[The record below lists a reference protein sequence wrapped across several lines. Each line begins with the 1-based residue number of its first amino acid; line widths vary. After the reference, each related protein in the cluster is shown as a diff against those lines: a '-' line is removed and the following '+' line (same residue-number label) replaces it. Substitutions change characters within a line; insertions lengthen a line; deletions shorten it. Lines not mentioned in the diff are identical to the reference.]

1 MTKKWIFF
9 RRSGKNIKKHN
20 GFFVW
25 EPVYFLE
32 FLQGYRYNI
41 NSVLFFSQKRHTPSL
56 KFKERKEC
64 KQMAKKELSRRE
76 FLKGTAAAGLGL
88 AATQLF
94 GVSAFA
100 DSEFTFKPGTYQAT
114 AYGNLSYVTVECT
127 FSETALEKVEI
138 LSQDE
143 TPILFS
149 QVQDKLIPAIIEN
162 QAGGL
167 DGITGASNSSRA
179 VKEAIADCVAQAGGD
194 REAWL
199 AKTITAEA
207 GADETYDVDV
217 CVVGCGGSGFMASIT
232 AGKLG
237 AKVLT
242 IEKASSV
249 AGVNGIKVSGPF
261 AVRTSVL
268 EAKEGGTTLE
278 VEDVFQHVMNYTH
291 WTPNPALMH
300 RCLDESKNAVEN
312 LVGIGYAM
320 KEVNFR
326 FETPFINEKGGFHL
340 ITNGLD
346 ERVELWN
353 KALED
358 AGVEVLFNTTATG
371 LLMDGD
377 KAVGV
382 TARKADGTSVTVNAK
397 AVIIAS
403 GGYLGNRDLQEKFL
417 KTRKLNAAAGGNSL
431 CTGDGIMMA
440 NDAGAVLCKTFGY
453 CPCEYGG
460 TNAKASRPAKQDK
473 YDQNYA
479 FKFGLYGNLLVD
491 AEGKR
496 FINEGLLCDY
506 PMSYGSEQI
515 ILNAPWYGIV
525 DQAYVDAMSTIG
537 LYEYTI
543 AKGAEPVEGKWF
555 IGNYF
560 KGRILDKLPEDIEEG
575 IREGWL
581 AKADTLEE
589 LAEKFG
595 LTNLPETVAKYNEY
609 CDKGVDEEFGTNP
622 WYLSKIEKGPFYA
635 VQCEPS
641 AWSTF
646 GGIRTDD
653 KLRALKADNT
663 PMQGLYV
670 VGTDNGSLY
679 YSPYY
684 DVPGFCYGLCVDSGY
699 IAATEAVGYIAE

>member
-1 MTKKWIFF
+1 M
-9 RRSGKNIKKHN
+9 SKNI
-20 GFFVW
+20 
-25 EPVYFLE
+25 
-32 FLQGYRYNI
+32 
-41 NSVLFFSQKRHTPSL
+41 T
-56 KFKERKEC
+56 
-64 KQMAKKELSRRE
+64 RRD
-76 FLKGTAAAGLGL
+76 FLKGTAAGALGL
-88 AATQLF
+88 AAM
-94 GVSAFA
+94 GIAGAPAASAA
-100 DSEFTFKPGTYQAT
+100 GTYKAGTYEAT
-114 AYGNLSYVTVECT
+114 AYGNLSYVTVKCT
-127 FSETALEKVEI
+127 FSEDALTDVEI
-138 LSQDE
+138 VSQNE
-143 TPILFS
+143 TPVLFS
-149 QVQDKLIPAIIEN
+149 QVQEKLIPAIIEN

-167 DGITGASNSSRA
+167 DAIAGASNSSRA

-194 REAWL
+194 KEAWL
-199 AKTITAEA
+199 AKTVAAEA
-207 GADETYDVDV
+207 GADETYDVDI
-217 CVVGCGGSGFMASIT
+217 CVIGCGGSGFMASIT

-242 IEKASSV
+242 VEKASSV

-261 AVRTSVL
+261 AVDTSVL
-268 EAKEGGTTLE
+268 HAKEGGTTLT
-278 VEDVFQHVMNYTH
+278 VDDVFQHVMNYTH
-291 WTPNPALMH
+291 WTPNPALIH
-300 RCLDESKNAVEN
+300 RCLEESKNAVEN
-312 LVGIGYAM
+312 LVDIGYEM

-326 FETPFINEKGGFHL
+326 FETPFIGEKGGFHL
-340 ITNGLD
+340 VTNALED
-346 ERVELWN
+346 RVELWN

-358 AGVEVLFNTTATG
+358 AGVEVLFNTAATG
-371 LLMDGD
+371 LIMDGD

-382 TARKADGTSVTVNAK
+382 TAKKDDGTNVTINCK

-417 KTRKLNAAAGGNSL
+417 KTRNLNAAAGGNSL

-440 NDAGAVLCKTFGY
+440 EDVGATLCKTFGF

-460 TNAKASRPAKQDK
+460 TNQKASRPAKQDK

-491 AEGKR
+491 QEGKR

-525 DQAYVDAMSTIG
+525 DQAYVDAMTTQG

-543 AKGAEPVEGKWF
+543 AKGATTDEGVWF

-560 KGRILDKLPEDIEEG
+560 KDRILDKLPEDLEEG
-575 IREGWL
+575 IREGWV

-589 LAEKFG
+589 LAEAFG
-595 LTNLPETVAKYNEY
+595 LTNLPETVKKYNEY
-609 CDKGVDEEFGTNP
+609 CDNGVDEEFGTNK
-622 WYLSKIEKGPFYA
+622 WYLSKVETGPFYA

-653 KLRALKADNT
+653 QLRALKPDNT

-670 VGTDNGSLY
+670 VGTDNGSMY

-699 IAATEAVGYIAE
+699 IAANEAVEYIK

>member
-1 MTKKWIFF
+1 M
-9 RRSGKNIKKHN
+9 SKNI
-20 GFFVW
+20 
-25 EPVYFLE
+25 
-32 FLQGYRYNI
+32 
-41 NSVLFFSQKRHTPSL
+41 T
-56 KFKERKEC
+56 
-64 KQMAKKELSRRE
+64 RRD
-76 FLKGTAAAGLGL
+76 FLKGTAAGAVGL
-88 AATQLF
+88 AAMGIAGLP
-94 GVSAFA
+94 VASAA
-100 DSEFTFKPGTYQAT
+100 GTYKPGTYEAT
-114 AYGNLSYVTVECT
+114 AYGNLSYVTVKCT
-127 FSETALEKVEI
+127 FSEDKLEDVEI
-138 LSQDE
+138 VSQNE

-162 QAGGL
+162 QAGGI

-194 REAWL
+194 KEAWL
-199 AKTITAEA
+199 AKTVEAEA
-207 GADETYDVDV
+207 GADETYDVDI
-217 CVVGCGGSGFMASIT
+217 CVIGCGGSGFMASIS

-261 AVRTSVL
+261 AVDTSVL
-268 EAKEGGTTLE
+268 HAKEGGTTLT
-278 VEDVFQHVMNYTH
+278 VDDVFTHVMDYTH
-291 WTPNPALMH
+291 WTPNPALIH

-312 LVGIGYAM
+312 LVGIGYEM

-340 ITNGLD
+340 ITNALD
-346 ERVELWN
+346 NRVELWN

-358 AGVEVLFNTTATG
+358 NGVQVLFNTTATG

-382 TARKADGTSVTVNAK
+382 TAKKADGTNVTVNAK

-440 NDAGAVLCKTFGY
+440 EDVGAVLCKTFGY

-460 TNAKASRPAKQDK
+460 TNSKASRPAKQDK
-473 YDQNYA
+473 YDQNLA

-491 AEGKR
+491 QEGKR

-525 DQAYVDAMSTIG
+525 DQAYVDAMSTQG

-543 AKGAEPVEGKWF
+543 AKGATTDEGVWF

-560 KGRILDKLPEDIEEG
+560 KDRILTTLPEDLEEG
-575 IREGWL
+575 IAEGWV

-589 LAEKFG
+589 LAEAFG

-609 CDKGVDEEFGTNP
+609 CDKGVDEEFGTNA
-622 WYLSKIEKGPFYA
+622 WYLSKVETGPFYA

-653 KLRALKADNT
+653 QLRALKPDNT
-663 PMQGLYV
+663 PLQGLYV
-670 VGTDNGSLY
+670 VGTDNGSMY

-699 IAATEAVGYIAE
+699 IAATEAVEYIK

>member
-1 MTKKWIFF
+1 MENKKI
-9 RRSGKNIKKHN
+9 
-20 GFFVW
+20 
-25 EPVYFLE
+25 
-32 FLQGYRYNI
+32 
-41 NSVLFFSQKRHTPSL
+41 
-56 KFKERKEC
+56 
-64 KQMAKKELSRRE
+64 SRRE

-88 AATQLF
+88 AASQLLG

-100 DSEFTFKPGTYQAT
+100 DATYKPGKYQAT
-114 AYGNLSYVTVECT
+114 AYGNLSNVTVECT
-127 FSETALEKVEI
+127 FSETALENVEI
-138 LSQDE
+138 ISQNE
-143 TPILFS
+143 TPVLFS
-149 QVQDKLIPAIIEN
+149 QVQEKLIPSIVEN
-162 QAGGL
+162 QALGL
-167 DGITGASNSSRA
+167 DGVTGATNSSRA
-179 VKEAIADCVAQAGGD
+179 VKEAIADCVRQAGGD
-194 REAWL
+194 PEAWL
-199 AKTITAEA
+199 AKTVEAVA

-217 CVVGCGGSGFMASIT
+217 CVIGCGGSGFMASIT

-242 IEKASSV
+242 IEKANSV

-278 VEDVFQHVMNYTH
+278 VEDVFNHVMNYTH

-312 LVGIGYAM
+312 LVGIGYDMQEA
-320 KEVNFR
+320 NFR
-326 FETPFINEKGGFHL
+326 FETPFIGEKGGFHL
-340 ITNGLD
+340 IKNALED
-346 ERVELWN
+346 RVELWN
-353 KALED
+353 KALEE

-382 TARKADGTSVTVNAK
+382 TAKKADGTSVTVNAK

-440 NDAGAVLCKTFGY
+440 EDAGAVLCKTFGY

-460 TNAKASRPAKQDK
+460 TNSKASRPAKQDK
-473 YDQNYA
+473 YDQNLA

-537 LYEYTI
+537 LYDYTI

-595 LTNLPETVAKYNEY
+595 LTDLPATVAKYNEY

-663 PMQGLYV
+663 PMEGLYV

-699 IAATEAVGYIAE
+699 IAATEAVEYIK

>member
-1 MTKKWIFF
+1 MSKK
-9 RRSGKNIKKHN
+9 
-20 GFFVW
+20 
-25 EPVYFLE
+25 L
-32 FLQGYRYNI
+32 
-41 NSVLFFSQKRHTPSL
+41 T
-56 KFKERKEC
+56 
-64 KQMAKKELSRRE
+64 RRE
-76 FLKGTAAAGLGL
+76 FIKGTAAGALGVAALGL
-88 AATQLF
+88 TGIPTAKAE
-94 GVSAFA
+94 GAY
-100 DSEFTFKPGTYQAT
+100 KPGTYQAT

-127 FSETALEKVEI
+127 FSETALEKVDI
-138 LSQDE
+138 ISQNE

-149 QVQDKLIPAIIEN
+149 QVQDQLIPAIVEN
-162 QAGGL
+162 QALGL
-167 DGITGASNSSRA
+167 DSITGASNSSRA

-194 REAWL
+194 KEAWL
-199 AKTITAEA
+199 ARTVEVAA
-207 GADETYDVDV
+207 GADETYDVDI
-217 CVVGCGGSGFMASIT
+217 CVIGCGGSGFMASIT

-242 IEKASSV
+242 IEKAGSV
-249 AGVNGIKVSGPF
+249 AGFNGIKVSGPF
-261 AVRTSVL
+261 AVDTSVL
-268 EAKEGGTTLE
+268 HAREGGTTLE
-278 VEDVFQHVMNYTH
+278 VEEVFQHVMNYTH

-312 LVGIGYAM
+312 LVDIGYAM
-320 KEVNFR
+320 KEANFR
-326 FETPFINEKGGFHL
+326 FETPFFEEKGGFHL
-340 ITNGLD
+340 ITNGLE

-382 TARKADGTSVTVNAK
+382 TAKKADGTSVTVNAK

-403 GGYLGNRDLQEKFL
+403 GGYLGNRDLQEQFL

-440 NDAGAVLCKTFGY
+440 EDAGAVLCKTFGY

-460 TNAKASRPAKQDK
+460 TNSKASRPAKQDK

-525 DQAYVDAMSTIG
+525 DQAYVDAMTTQG
-537 LYEYTI
+537 LYEYTL
-543 AKGAEPVEGKWF
+543 AKGATTDKGVWF

-560 KGRILDKLPEDIEEG
+560 KDRILDKLPEDIEEG

-581 AKADTLEE
+581 AKADTIEE
-589 LAEKFG
+589 LAEAFG
-595 LTNLPETVAKYNEY
+595 LTNLPETVAKYNEF

-622 WYLSKIEKGPFYA
+622 WYLSKVETGPFYA

-646 GGIRTDD
+646 GGVRTDD
-653 KLRALKADNT
+653 KLRALKDDNT

-699 IAATEAVGYIAE
+699 IAATEAVEYIG

>member
-1 MTKKWIFF
+1 MAN
-9 RRSGKNIKKHN
+9 KNI
-20 GFFVW
+20 
-25 EPVYFLE
+25 
-32 FLQGYRYNI
+32 
-41 NSVLFFSQKRHTPSL
+41 
-56 KFKERKEC
+56 
-64 KQMAKKELSRRE
+64 SRRE
-76 FLKGTAAAGLGL
+76 FLKGTAAAAGLGL
-88 AATQLF
+88 AAAMGMGTT
-94 GVSAFA
+94 AFA
-100 DSEFTFKPGTYQAT
+100 DGATYKPGKYQAT

-127 FSETALEKVEI
+127 FSETKLESVEI
-138 LSQDE
+138 ISQNE

-149 QVQDKLIPAIIEN
+149 QVQENLIPSIVEN
-162 QAGGL
+162 QALGL
-167 DGITGASNSSRA
+167 DGITGATNSSRA
-179 VKEAIADCVAQAGGD
+179 VKEAIADCVKQAGGD
-194 REAWL
+194 PDEWLGRTVEA
-199 AKTITAEA
+199 KA

-217 CVVGCGGSGFMASIT
+217 CVIGCGGSGFMASIT

-242 IEKASSV
+242 IEKANSV

-261 AVRTSVL
+261 AVDTSVL
-268 EAKEGGTTLE
+268 HAREGGTTLQ
-278 VEDVFQHVMNYTH
+278 VEEVFQHVMNYTH

-300 RCLDESKNAVEN
+300 RCLEESKNAVEN
-312 LVGIGYAM
+312 LVDIGYAM
-320 KEVNFR
+320 KEANFR
-326 FETPFINEKGGFHL
+326 FETPFYQEKGGFHL
-340 ITNGLD
+340 ITNSLD

-353 KALED
+353 KALDE
-358 AGVEVLFNTTATG
+358 AGVQVLFNTTATG

-382 TARKADGTSVTVNAK
+382 TAKKADGTSVTVNAK

-417 KTRKLNAAAGGNSL
+417 KTRKLNAASGGNSL

-440 NDAGAVLCKTFGY
+440 EDAGAVLCKTFGF

-460 TNAKASRPAKQDK
+460 TNSKASRPAKQDK

-525 DQAYVDAMSTIG
+525 DQAYVDAMTTIG
-537 LYEYTI
+537 LYDYTI

-646 GGIRTDD
+646 GGVRTDD
-653 KLRALKADNT
+653 KLRALKPDNT

-684 DVPGFCYGLCVDSGY
+684 DVPGYCYGLCVDSGY
-699 IAATEAVGYIAE
+699 IAANEAVEYIK

>member
-1 MTKKWIFF
+1 MAN
-9 RRSGKNIKKHN
+9 KNI
-20 GFFVW
+20 
-25 EPVYFLE
+25 
-32 FLQGYRYNI
+32 
-41 NSVLFFSQKRHTPSL
+41 
-56 KFKERKEC
+56 
-64 KQMAKKELSRRE
+64 SRRE
-76 FLKGTAAAGLGL
+76 FLKGTAAAAGLGL
-88 AATQLF
+88 AAAMGMGTT
-94 GVSAFA
+94 AFA
-100 DSEFTFKPGTYQAT
+100 DGATYKPGKYQAT

-127 FSETALEKVEI
+127 FSETRLESVEI
-138 LSQDE
+138 ISQNE

-149 QVQDKLIPAIIEN
+149 QVQENLIPSIVEN
-162 QAGGL
+162 QALGL
-167 DGITGASNSSRA
+167 DGITGATNSSRA
-179 VKEAIADCVAQAGGD
+179 VKEAIADCVKQAGGD
-194 REAWL
+194 PDEWLGRTVEA
-199 AKTITAEA
+199 KA

-217 CVVGCGGSGFMASIT
+217 CVIGCGGSGFMASIT

-242 IEKASSV
+242 IEKANSV

-261 AVRTSVL
+261 AVDTSVL
-268 EAKEGGTTLE
+268 HAREGGTTLQ
-278 VEDVFQHVMNYTH
+278 VEEVFQHVMNYTH

-300 RCLDESKNAVEN
+300 RCLEESKNAVEN
-312 LVGIGYAM
+312 LVDIGYAM
-320 KEVNFR
+320 KEANFR
-326 FETPFINEKGGFHL
+326 FETPFYQEKGGFHL
-340 ITNGLD
+340 ITNSLD

-353 KALED
+353 KALDE
-358 AGVEVLFNTTATG
+358 AGVQVLFNTTATG

-382 TARKADGTSVTVNAK
+382 TAKKADGTSVTVNAK

-440 NDAGAVLCKTFGY
+440 EDAGAVLCKTFGY

-460 TNAKASRPAKQDK
+460 TNSKASRPAKQDK

-525 DQAYVDAMSTIG
+525 DQAYVDAMTTIG
-537 LYEYTI
+537 LYDYTI

-646 GGIRTDD
+646 GGVRTDD
-653 KLRALKADNT
+653 KLRALKPDNT
-663 PMQGLYV
+663 PMQCLYV

-684 DVPGFCYGLCVDSGY
+684 DVPGYCYGLCVDSGY
-699 IAATEAVGYIAE
+699 IAANEAVEYIK

>member
-1 MTKKWIFF
+1 MYI
-9 RRSGKNIKKHN
+9 NIKLKK
-20 GFFVW
+20 GMVQ
-25 EPVYFLE
+25 LA
-32 FLQGYRYNI
+32 
-41 NSVLFFSQKRHTPSL
+41 KR
-56 KFKERKEC
+56 
-64 KQMAKKELSRRE
+64 ELSRRE

-88 AATQLF
+88 AAT
-94 GVSAFA
+94 SALGLGGMA
-100 DSEFTFKPGTYQAT
+100 LAESAATYKAGTYQAT

-127 FSETALEKVEI
+127 FSDTALTDVQI
-138 LSQDE
+138 LSQEE

-167 DGITGASNSSRA
+167 DAITGATNSSRA

-194 REAWL
+194 RDAWL
-199 AKTITAEA
+199 AKTVTVEA
-207 GADETYDVDV
+207 GADETYDVDL
-217 CVVGCGGSGFMASIT
+217 CVVGCGASGFMASVT
-232 AGKLG
+232 AGQQGK
-237 AKVLT
+237 KVLT
-242 IEKASSV
+242 LEKAGSV

-261 AVRTSVL
+261 AVDTSVL
-268 EAKEGGTTLE
+268 HAREGGTTLE
-278 VEDVFQHVMNYTH
+278 VDEVFQHVMNYTH

-300 RCLDESKNAVEN
+300 RCLEESTNSVEQ
-312 LVGIGYAM
+312 LVNIGYDMMEA
-320 KEVNFR
+320 NFR
-326 FETPFINEKGGFHL
+326 FETPFFEEKGGFHL
-340 ITNGLD
+340 IKNPLD
-346 ERVELWN
+346 QRVELWE
-353 KALED
+353 KALAD
-358 AGVEVLFNTTATG
+358 AGVEVLYNTTATG

-382 TARKADGTSVTVNAK
+382 TARKADGTKVTVNAR

-440 NDAGAVLCKTFGY
+440 NDAGAVLNKTFGY

-460 TNAKASRPAKQDK
+460 TNSKASRPAKQDK
-473 YDQNYA
+473 YDQNLA

-525 DQAYVDAMSTIG
+525 DQAYVDAMSTQG
-537 LYEYTI
+537 LYEYTL
-543 AKGAEPVEGKWF
+543 AKGATTDKGVWF

-560 KGRILDKLPEDIEEG
+560 KDRILTNLPQDIEEG

-581 AKADTLEE
+581 KKADTIEE
-589 LAEKFG
+589 LAEAFG
-595 LTNLPETVAKYNEY
+595 LTDLPETVAKYNEY
-609 CDKGVDEEFGTNP
+609 CDKGVDEQFGTSP
-622 WYLSKIEKGPFYA
+622 WYLSKVEKGPFYA

-653 KLRALKADNT
+653 RLRALKPDNT

-684 DVPGFCYGLCVDSGY
+684 DVPGYCYGLCIDSGY
-699 IAATEAVGYIAE
+699 IAANEAVSYIDA

>member
-1 MTKKWIFF
+1 MAN
-9 RRSGKNIKKHN
+9 KNI
-20 GFFVW
+20 
-25 EPVYFLE
+25 
-32 FLQGYRYNI
+32 
-41 NSVLFFSQKRHTPSL
+41 
-56 KFKERKEC
+56 
-64 KQMAKKELSRRE
+64 SRRE
-76 FLKGTAAAGLGL
+76 FLKGTAAAAGLGL
-88 AATQLF
+88 AAAMGMGTT
-94 GVSAFA
+94 AFA
-100 DSEFTFKPGTYQAT
+100 DGATYKPGKYQAT

-127 FSETALEKVEI
+127 FSETKLENVEI
-138 LSQDE
+138 ISQNE

-149 QVQDKLIPAIIEN
+149 QVQENLIPSIVEN
-162 QAGGL
+162 QALGL
-167 DGITGASNSSRA
+167 DGITGATNSSRA
-179 VKEAIADCVAQAGGD
+179 VKEAIADCVKQAGGD
-194 REAWL
+194 PDEWLGRTVEA
-199 AKTITAEA
+199 KA

-217 CVVGCGGSGFMASIT
+217 CVIGCGGSGFMASIT

-242 IEKASSV
+242 IEKANSV

-261 AVRTSVL
+261 AVDTSVL
-268 EAKEGGTTLE
+268 HAREGGTTLQ
-278 VEDVFQHVMNYTH
+278 VEEVFQHVMNYTH

-300 RCLDESKNAVEN
+300 RCLEESKNAVEN
-312 LVGIGYAM
+312 LVDIGYAM
-320 KEVNFR
+320 KEANFR
-326 FETPFINEKGGFHL
+326 FETPFYQEKGGFHL
-340 ITNGLD
+340 ITNSLD

-353 KALED
+353 KALDE
-358 AGVEVLFNTTATG
+358 AGVQVLFNTTATG

-382 TARKADGTSVTVNAK
+382 TAKKADGTSVTVNAK

-440 NDAGAVLCKTFGY
+440 EDAGAVLCKTFGY

-460 TNAKASRPAKQDK
+460 TNSKASRPAKQDK

-525 DQAYVDAMSTIG
+525 DQAYVDAMTTIG
-537 LYEYTI
+537 LYDYTI

-646 GGIRTDD
+646 GGVRTDD
-653 KLRALKADNT
+653 KLRALKPDNT

-684 DVPGFCYGLCVDSGY
+684 DVPGYCYGLCVDSGY
-699 IAATEAVGYIAE
+699 IAANEAVEYIK

>member
-1 MTKKWIFF
+1 
-9 RRSGKNIKKHN
+9 
-20 GFFVW
+20 
-25 EPVYFLE
+25 
-32 FLQGYRYNI
+32 
-41 NSVLFFSQKRHTPSL
+41 
-56 KFKERKEC
+56 
-64 KQMAKKELSRRE
+64 MAKKELSRRE

-88 AATQLF
+88 AATTIF
-94 GVSAFA
+94 GASALA

-194 REAWL
+194 KEAWL

-217 CVVGCGGSGFMASIT
+217 CVIGCGGSGFMASIT

-358 AGVEVLFNTTATG
+358 SGVEVLFNTTATG

>member
-1 MTKKWIFF
+1 M
-9 RRSGKNIKKHN
+9 SKNI
-20 GFFVW
+20 
-25 EPVYFLE
+25 
-32 FLQGYRYNI
+32 
-41 NSVLFFSQKRHTPSL
+41 T
-56 KFKERKEC
+56 
-64 KQMAKKELSRRE
+64 RRD
-76 FLKGTAAAGLGL
+76 FLKGTAAGAVGL
-88 AATQLF
+88 AAM
-94 GVSAFA
+94 GIAGIPAASAA
-100 DSEFTFKPGTYQAT
+100 GTYKPGSYEAT
-114 AYGNLSYVTVECT
+114 AYGNLSYVTVKCT
-127 FSETALEKVEI
+127 FSEDKLEDVEI
-138 LSQDE
+138 LSQNE

-194 REAWL
+194 KEAWL
-199 AKTITAEA
+199 AKTVEATA
-207 GADETYDVDV
+207 GADETYDVDI
-217 CVVGCGGSGFMASIT
+217 CVIGCGGSGFMASIS

-261 AVRTSVL
+261 AVDTSVL
-268 EAKEGGTTLE
+268 HAKEGGTTLT
-278 VEDVFQHVMNYTH
+278 VDDVFQHVMDYTH
-291 WTPNPALMH
+291 WTPNPALIH

-312 LVGIGYAM
+312 LVGIGYEM

-340 ITNGLD
+340 ITNALD
-346 ERVELWN
+346 NRVELWN

-358 AGVEVLFNTTATG
+358 NGVQVLFNTTATG

-382 TARKADGTSVTVNAK
+382 TAKKADGTNVTVNAK

-440 NDAGAVLCKTFGY
+440 EDVGAVLNKTFGY

-460 TNAKASRPAKQDK
+460 TNSKASRPAKQDK
-473 YDQNYA
+473 YDQNLA

-491 AEGKR
+491 QEGKR

-525 DQAYVDAMSTIG
+525 DQAYVDAMATQG

-543 AKGAEPVEGKWF
+543 AKGATTDEGVWF

-560 KGRILDKLPEDIEEG
+560 KDRILTALPEDLEEG
-575 IREGWL
+575 IAEGWI

-589 LAEKFG
+589 LAEAFG

-622 WYLSKIEKGPFYA
+622 WYLSKVETGPFYA

-646 GGIRTDD
+646 GGVRTDD
-653 KLRALKADNT
+653 QLRALKPDNT

-670 VGTDNGSLY
+670 VGTDNGSMY

-699 IAATEAVGYIAE
+699 IAATEAVEYIKE

>member
-1 MTKKWIFF
+1 MENKKI
-9 RRSGKNIKKHN
+9 
-20 GFFVW
+20 
-25 EPVYFLE
+25 
-32 FLQGYRYNI
+32 
-41 NSVLFFSQKRHTPSL
+41 
-56 KFKERKEC
+56 
-64 KQMAKKELSRRE
+64 SRRE

-88 AATQLF
+88 AASQLLG

-100 DSEFTFKPGTYQAT
+100 DATYKPGKYQAT
-114 AYGNLSYVTVECT
+114 AYGNLSNVTVECT
-127 FSETALEKVEI
+127 FSETALENVEI
-138 LSQDE
+138 ISQNE
-143 TPILFS
+143 TPVLFS
-149 QVQDKLIPAIIEN
+149 QVQENLIPSIVEN
-162 QAGGL
+162 QALGL
-167 DGITGASNSSRA
+167 DGVTGATNSSRA
-179 VKEAIADCVAQAGGD
+179 VKEAIADCVKQAGGD
-194 REAWL
+194 PEAWL
-199 AKTITAEA
+199 AKTVEAVA

-217 CVVGCGGSGFMASIT
+217 CVIGCGGSGFMASIT

-242 IEKASSV
+242 IEKANSV

-278 VEDVFQHVMNYTH
+278 VEDVFNHVMNYTH

-312 LVGIGYAM
+312 LVGIGYDMQEA
-320 KEVNFR
+320 NFR
-326 FETPFINEKGGFHL
+326 FETPFIGEKGGFHL
-340 ITNGLD
+340 IKNALED
-346 ERVELWN
+346 RVELWN
-353 KALED
+353 KALEE

-382 TARKADGTSVTVNAK
+382 TAKKADGTSVTVNAK

-440 NDAGAVLCKTFGY
+440 EDAGAVLCKTFGY

-460 TNAKASRPAKQDK
+460 TNSKASRPAKQDK

-491 AEGKR
+491 QEGKR

-525 DQAYVDAMSTIG
+525 DQAYVDAMTTIG
-537 LYEYTI
+537 LYDYTI

-595 LTNLPETVAKYNEY
+595 LTNLPETVARYNEY

-641 AWSTF
+641 AWSTL
-646 GGIRTDD
+646 GGVRTDD
-653 KLRALKADNT
+653 KLRALKPDNT
-663 PMQGLYV
+663 PMEGLYV

-699 IAATEAVGYIAE
+699 IAATEAVEYIK

>member
-1 MTKKWIFF
+1 MAN
-9 RRSGKNIKKHN
+9 KNI
-20 GFFVW
+20 
-25 EPVYFLE
+25 
-32 FLQGYRYNI
+32 
-41 NSVLFFSQKRHTPSL
+41 
-56 KFKERKEC
+56 
-64 KQMAKKELSRRE
+64 SRRE
-76 FLKGTAAAGLGL
+76 FLKGTAAAAGLGL
-88 AATQLF
+88 AAAMGMGTT
-94 GVSAFA
+94 AFA
-100 DSEFTFKPGTYQAT
+100 DGATYKPGKYQAT

-127 FSETALEKVEI
+127 FSETKLESVEI
-138 LSQDE
+138 ISQNE

-149 QVQDKLIPAIIEN
+149 QVQENLIPSIVEN
-162 QAGGL
+162 QALGL
-167 DGITGASNSSRA
+167 DGITGATNSSRA
-179 VKEAIADCVAQAGGD
+179 VKEAIADCVKQAGGD
-194 REAWL
+194 PDEWLGRTVEA
-199 AKTITAEA
+199 KA

-217 CVVGCGGSGFMASIT
+217 CVIGCGGSGFMASIT

-242 IEKASSV
+242 IEKANSV
-249 AGVNGIKVSGPF
+249 AGLNGIKVSGPF
-261 AVRTSVL
+261 AVDTSVL
-268 EAKEGGTTLE
+268 HAREGGTTLQ
-278 VEDVFQHVMNYTH
+278 VEEVFQHVMNYTH

-300 RCLDESKNAVEN
+300 RCLEESKNAVEN
-312 LVGIGYAM
+312 LVDIGYAM
-320 KEVNFR
+320 KEANFR
-326 FETPFINEKGGFHL
+326 FETPFYQEKGGFHL
-340 ITNGLD
+340 ITNSLD

-353 KALED
+353 KALDE
-358 AGVEVLFNTTATG
+358 AGVQVLFNTTATG

-382 TARKADGTSVTVNAK
+382 TAKKADGTSVTVNAK

-460 TNAKASRPAKQDK
+460 TNSKASRPAKQDK

-525 DQAYVDAMSTIG
+525 DQAYVDAMTTIG
-537 LYEYTI
+537 LYDYTI

-646 GGIRTDD
+646 GGVRTDD
-653 KLRALKADNT
+653 KLRALKPDNT

-684 DVPGFCYGLCVDSGY
+684 DVPGYCYGLCVDSGY
-699 IAATEAVGYIAE
+699 IAANEAVEYIK

>member
-1 MTKKWIFF
+1 MSKQLT
-9 RRSGKNIKKHN
+9 RRD
-20 GFFVW
+20 
-25 EPVYFLE
+25 
-32 FLQGYRYNI
+32 
-41 NSVLFFSQKRHTPSL
+41 
-56 KFKERKEC
+56 
-64 KQMAKKELSRRE
+64 
-76 FLKGTAAAGLGL
+76 FLKGTAAGAIGL
-88 AATQLF
+88 AAL
-94 GVSAFA
+94 GVAGIPA
-100 DSEFTFKPGTYQAT
+100 AKAEGTYKAGTYQAT

-127 FSETALEKVEI
+127 FSETALEKVDI
-138 LSQDE
+138 ISQNE
-143 TPILFS
+143 TPVLFS
-149 QVQDKLIPAIIEN
+149 QVQDQLIPAIVEN
-162 QAGGL
+162 QALGL
-167 DGITGASNSSRA
+167 DSITGASNSSRA

-194 REAWL
+194 PDEWL
-199 AKTITAEA
+199 GRTVAVTA
-207 GADETYDVDV
+207 GADETYDVDI
-217 CVVGCGGSGFMASIT
+217 CVIGCGGSGFMASIS

-261 AVRTSVL
+261 AVDTSVL
-268 EAKEGGTTLE
+268 HEREGGTTLE
-278 VEDVFQHVMNYTH
+278 VDEVFHHVMNYTH
-291 WTPNPALMH
+291 WTPNPALIH

-320 KEVNFR
+320 QEANFR
-326 FETPFINEKGGFHL
+326 FETPFIGEKGGFHL
-340 ITNGLD
+340 ITNSLD

-371 LLMDGD
+371 LIMDGD

-382 TARKADGTSVTVNAK
+382 TAKKADGTSVTVNAK

-417 KTRKLNAAAGGNSL
+417 K
-431 CTGDGIMMA
+431 
-440 NDAGAVLCKTFGY
+440 F

-460 TNAKASRPAKQDK
+460 TNTKASRPAKQDK

-491 AEGKR
+491 QEGKR

-515 ILNAPWYGIV
+515 VLNAPWYGIV
-525 DQAYVDAMSTIG
+525 DQAYVDAMTTQG

-543 AKGAEPVEGKWF
+543 AKGATTDEGVWF

-560 KGRILDKLPEDIEEG
+560 KGRILDKLPEDLEEG
-575 IREGWL
+575 IREGWV
-581 AKADTLEE
+581 AKADTIEE

-595 LTNLPETVAKYNEY
+595 LTNLPETVAKYNEF

-622 WYLSKIEKGPFYA
+622 WYLSKCETGPFYA

-653 KLRALKADNT
+653 QLRALKADNT
-663 PMQGLYV
+663 PLQGLYV
-670 VGTDNGSLY
+670 VGTDNGSMY

-699 IAATEAVGYIAE
+699 IAATEAVEYIK

>member
-1 MTKKWIFF
+1 MENKKI
-9 RRSGKNIKKHN
+9 
-20 GFFVW
+20 
-25 EPVYFLE
+25 
-32 FLQGYRYNI
+32 
-41 NSVLFFSQKRHTPSL
+41 
-56 KFKERKEC
+56 
-64 KQMAKKELSRRE
+64 SRRE

-88 AATQLF
+88 AASQLLG

-100 DSEFTFKPGTYQAT
+100 DATYKPGKYQAT
-114 AYGNLSYVTVECT
+114 AYGNLSNVTVECT
-127 FSETALEKVEI
+127 FSETALENVEI
-138 LSQDE
+138 ISQNE
-143 TPILFS
+143 TPVLFS
-149 QVQDKLIPAIIEN
+149 QVQEKLIPSIVEN
-162 QAGGL
+162 QALGL
-167 DGITGASNSSRA
+167 DGVTGATNSSRA
-179 VKEAIADCVAQAGGD
+179 VKEAIADCVKQAGGD
-194 REAWL
+194 PEAWL
-199 AKTITAEA
+199 AKTVEAVA

-217 CVVGCGGSGFMASIT
+217 CVIGCGGSGFMASIT

-242 IEKASSV
+242 IEKANSV

-278 VEDVFQHVMNYTH
+278 VEDVFNHVMNYTH

-312 LVGIGYAM
+312 LVGIGYDMQEA
-320 KEVNFR
+320 NFR
-326 FETPFINEKGGFHL
+326 FETPFIGEKGGFHL
-340 ITNGLD
+340 IKNALED
-346 ERVELWN
+346 RVELWN
-353 KALED
+353 KALEE

-382 TARKADGTSVTVNAK
+382 TAKKADGTSVTVNAK

-440 NDAGAVLCKTFGY
+440 EDAGAVLCKTFGY

-460 TNAKASRPAKQDK
+460 TNSKASRPAKQDK
-473 YDQNYA
+473 YDQNYT

-491 AEGKR
+491 QEGKR

-537 LYEYTI
+537 LYDYTI
-543 AKGAEPVEGKWF
+543 AKGAEPVVGKWF

-595 LTNLPETVAKYNEY
+595 LTDLPATVAKYNEY

-663 PMQGLYV
+663 PMEGLYV

-699 IAATEAVGYIAE
+699 IAATEAVEYIK

>member
-1 MTKKWIFF
+1 MENKKI
-9 RRSGKNIKKHN
+9 
-20 GFFVW
+20 
-25 EPVYFLE
+25 
-32 FLQGYRYNI
+32 
-41 NSVLFFSQKRHTPSL
+41 
-56 KFKERKEC
+56 
-64 KQMAKKELSRRE
+64 SRRE

-88 AATQLF
+88 AASQLLG

-100 DSEFTFKPGTYQAT
+100 DATYKPGKYQAT
-114 AYGNLSYVTVECT
+114 AYGNLSNVTVECT
-127 FSETALEKVEI
+127 FSETALENVEI
-138 LSQDE
+138 ISQNE
-143 TPILFS
+143 TPVLFS
-149 QVQDKLIPAIIEN
+149 QVQEKLIPSIVEN
-162 QAGGL
+162 QALGL
-167 DGITGASNSSRA
+167 DGVTGATNSSRA
-179 VKEAIADCVAQAGGD
+179 VKEAIADCVKQAGGD
-194 REAWL
+194 PEAWL
-199 AKTITAEA
+199 AKTVEAVA

-217 CVVGCGGSGFMASIT
+217 CVIGCGGSGFMASIT

-242 IEKASSV
+242 IEKANSV

-278 VEDVFQHVMNYTH
+278 VEDVFNHVMNYTH

-312 LVGIGYAM
+312 LVGIGYDMQEA
-320 KEVNFR
+320 NFR
-326 FETPFINEKGGFHL
+326 FETPFIGEKGGFHL
-340 ITNGLD
+340 IKNALED
-346 ERVELWN
+346 RVELWN
-353 KALED
+353 KALEE

-382 TARKADGTSVTVNAK
+382 TAKKADGTSVTVNAK

-440 NDAGAVLCKTFGY
+440 EDAGAVLCKTFGY

-460 TNAKASRPAKQDK
+460 TNSKASRPAKQDK

-491 AEGKR
+491 QEGKR

-537 LYEYTI
+537 LYDYTI

-595 LTNLPETVAKYNEY
+595 LTDLPATVAKYNEY

-622 WYLSKIEKGPFYA
+622 WYLSKIEKGPFYETTSCA
-635 VQCEPS
+635 P
-641 AWSTF
+641 
-646 GGIRTDD
+646 
-653 KLRALKADNT
+653 
-663 PMQGLYV
+663 
-670 VGTDNGSLY
+670 
-679 YSPYY
+679 
-684 DVPGFCYGLCVDSGY
+684 
-699 IAATEAVGYIAE
+699 

>member
-1 MTKKWIFF
+1 M
-9 RRSGKNIKKHN
+9 SKNI
-20 GFFVW
+20 
-25 EPVYFLE
+25 
-32 FLQGYRYNI
+32 
-41 NSVLFFSQKRHTPSL
+41 T
-56 KFKERKEC
+56 
-64 KQMAKKELSRRE
+64 RRD
-76 FLKGTAAAGLGL
+76 FLKGTAAGALGL
-88 AATQLF
+88 AAMGIA
-94 GVSAFA
+94 GVPAASAA
-100 DSEFTFKPGTYQAT
+100 GTYKAGTYEAT
-114 AYGNLSYVTVECT
+114 AYGNLSYVTVKCT
-127 FSETALEKVEI
+127 FSEDALTDVEI
-138 LSQDE
+138 VSQNE
-143 TPILFS
+143 TPVLFS
-149 QVQDKLIPAIIEN
+149 QVQEKLIPAIIEN

-167 DGITGASNSSRA
+167 DAIAGASNSSRA

-194 REAWL
+194 KEAWL
-199 AKTITAEA
+199 AKTVAAEA
-207 GADETYDVDV
+207 GADETYDVDI
-217 CVVGCGGSGFMASIT
+217 CVIGCGGSGFMASIT

-242 IEKASSV
+242 VEKASSV

-261 AVRTSVL
+261 AVDTSVL
-268 EAKEGGTTLE
+268 HAKEGGTTLT
-278 VEDVFQHVMNYTH
+278 VDDVFQHVMNYTH
-291 WTPNPALMH
+291 WTPNPSLIH
-300 RCLDESKNAVEN
+300 RCLEESKNAVEN
-312 LVGIGYAM
+312 LVGIGYEM
-320 KEVNFR
+320 KEANFR
-326 FETPFINEKGGFHL
+326 FETPFIGEKGGFHL
-340 ITNGLD
+340 ITNALED
-346 ERVELWN
+346 RVELWN

-358 AGVEVLFNTTATG
+358 AGVEVLFNTAATG
-371 LLMDGD
+371 LIMDGD
-377 KAVGV
+377 KAVAV
-382 TARKADGTSVTVNAK
+382 TAKKDDGTNVTINCK

-417 KTRKLNAAAGGNSL
+417 KTRNLNAAAGDNSL

-440 NDAGAVLCKTFGY
+440 EDVGATLCKTFGF

-460 TNAKASRPAKQDK
+460 TNQKASRPAKQDK

-491 AEGKR
+491 QEGKR

-525 DQAYVDAMSTIG
+525 DQAYVDAMTTQG

-543 AKGAEPVEGKWF
+543 AKGATTDEGVWF

-560 KGRILDKLPEDIEEG
+560 KDRILDKLPEDLEEG
-575 IREGWL
+575 IREGWV

-589 LAEKFG
+589 LAEAFG
-595 LTNLPETVAKYNEY
+595 LTNLPETVKKYNEY
-609 CDKGVDEEFGTNP
+609 CDNGVDEEFGTNK
-622 WYLSKIEKGPFYA
+622 WYLSKVETGPFYA

-653 KLRALKADNT
+653 QLRALKPDNT

-670 VGTDNGSLY
+670 VGTDNGSMY

-699 IAATEAVGYIAE
+699 IAANEAVEYIK

>member
-1 MTKKWIFF
+1 
-9 RRSGKNIKKHN
+9 
-20 GFFVW
+20 
-25 EPVYFLE
+25 
-32 FLQGYRYNI
+32 
-41 NSVLFFSQKRHTPSL
+41 
-56 KFKERKEC
+56 
-64 KQMAKKELSRRE
+64 MAKKEISRRE
-76 FLKGTAAAGLGL
+76 FLKGSAAAGLGL
-88 AATQLF
+88 AATIGMGGAL
-94 GVSAFA
+94 SFA
-100 DSEFTFKPGTYQAT
+100 DGATYKPGKYQAT

-127 FSETALEKVEI
+127 FSETALTDVQI
-138 LSQDE
+138 ISQNE

-149 QVQDKLIPAIIEN
+149 MVQDQLIPAIIEN

-167 DGITGASNSSRA
+167 DAITGASNSSRA

-194 REAWL
+194 KEAWL
-199 AKTITAEA
+199 AKGITATA

-217 CVVGCGGSGFMASIT
+217 CVIGCGGSGFMASIT
-232 AGKLG
+232 AGKKG

-268 EAKEGGTTLE
+268 EAKEGGTTLDVDE
-278 VEDVFQHVMNYTH
+278 VFNHVMDYTH

-312 LVGIGYAM
+312 LVGIGYKMQEA
-320 KEVNFR
+320 NFR
-326 FETPFINEKGGFHL
+326 FETPFIGEKGGFHL
-340 ITNGLD
+340 ITNALED
-346 ERVELWN
+346 RVELWN
-353 KALED
+353 KALAD

-460 TNAKASRPAKQDK
+460 TNTKASRPAKQDK

-491 AEGKR
+491 QEGKR

-515 ILNAPWYGIV
+515 VLNAPWYGIV
-525 DQAYVDAMSTIG
+525 DQAYVDAMATQG

-543 AKGAEPVEGKWF
+543 AKGAEPVIGKWF

-560 KGRILDKLPEDIEEG
+560 KGRILDKLPEDLEEG
-575 IREGWL
+575 IREGWV

-595 LTNLPETVAKYNEY
+595 LTDLPETVAKYNEY
-609 CDKGVDEEFGTNP
+609 CDKGVDEQFGTNP

-653 KLRALKADNT
+653 RLRALKPDNT
-663 PMQGLYV
+663 PMEGLYV

-684 DVPGFCYGLCVDSGY
+684 DVPGYCYGLCVDSGY
-699 IAATEAVGYIAE
+699 IAATEAVEYIK

>member
-1 MTKKWIFF
+1 M
-9 RRSGKNIKKHN
+9 SKNI
-20 GFFVW
+20 
-25 EPVYFLE
+25 
-32 FLQGYRYNI
+32 
-41 NSVLFFSQKRHTPSL
+41 T
-56 KFKERKEC
+56 
-64 KQMAKKELSRRE
+64 RRD
-76 FLKGTAAAGLGL
+76 FLKGTAAGALGL
-88 AATQLF
+88 AAMGIA
-94 GVSAFA
+94 GVPAASAA
-100 DSEFTFKPGTYQAT
+100 GTYKAGTYEAT
-114 AYGNLSYVTVECT
+114 AYGNLSYVTVKCT
-127 FSETALEKVEI
+127 FSEDALTDVEI
-138 LSQDE
+138 VSQNE
-143 TPILFS
+143 TPVLFS
-149 QVQDKLIPAIIEN
+149 QVQEKLIPAIIEN

-167 DGITGASNSSRA
+167 DAIAGASNSSRA

-194 REAWL
+194 KEAWL
-199 AKTITAEA
+199 AKTVAAEA
-207 GADETYDVDV
+207 GADETYDVDI
-217 CVVGCGGSGFMASIT
+217 CVIGCGGSGFMASIT

-242 IEKASSV
+242 VEKASSV

-261 AVRTSVL
+261 AVDTSVL
-268 EAKEGGTTLE
+268 HAKEGGTTLE
-278 VEDVFQHVMNYTH
+278 VDEVFQHVMNYTH
-291 WTPNPALMH
+291 WTPNPSLIH
-300 RCLDESKNAVEN
+300 RCLEESKNAVEN
-312 LVGIGYAM
+312 LVGIGYEM
-320 KEVNFR
+320 KEANFR
-326 FETPFINEKGGFHL
+326 FETPFIGEKGGFHL
-340 ITNGLD
+340 VTNALED
-346 ERVELWN
+346 RVELWN

-358 AGVEVLFNTTATG
+358 AGVEVLFNTAATG
-371 LLMDGD
+371 LIMDGD

-382 TARKADGTSVTVNAK
+382 TAKKDDGTNVTINCK

-417 KTRKLNAAAGGNSL
+417 KTRNLNAAAGGNSL

-440 NDAGAVLCKTFGY
+440 EDVGATLCKTFGF

-460 TNAKASRPAKQDK
+460 TNPKASRPAKQDK

-491 AEGKR
+491 QEGKR

-525 DQAYVDAMSTIG
+525 DQAYVDAMTTIG

-543 AKGAEPVEGKWF
+543 AKGATTDEGVWF

-560 KGRILDKLPEDIEEG
+560 KGRILDKLPEDLEEG
-575 IREGWL
+575 IREGWV

-589 LAEKFG
+589 LAEAFG
-595 LTNLPETVAKYNEY
+595 LTNLPETVKKYNEY
-609 CDKGVDEEFGTNP
+609 CDKGVDEEFGTNK
-622 WYLSKIEKGPFYA
+622 WYLSKVETGPFYA

-653 KLRALKADNT
+653 QLRALKPDNT

-699 IAATEAVGYIAE
+699 IAANEAVEYIK

>member
-1 MTKKWIFF
+1 MENKKI
-9 RRSGKNIKKHN
+9 
-20 GFFVW
+20 
-25 EPVYFLE
+25 
-32 FLQGYRYNI
+32 
-41 NSVLFFSQKRHTPSL
+41 
-56 KFKERKEC
+56 
-64 KQMAKKELSRRE
+64 SRRE

-88 AATQLF
+88 AASQLLG

-100 DSEFTFKPGTYQAT
+100 DATYKPGKYQAT
-114 AYGNLSYVTVECT
+114 AYGNLSNVTVECT
-127 FSETALEKVEI
+127 FSETALENVEI
-138 LSQDE
+138 ISQNE
-143 TPILFS
+143 TPVLFS
-149 QVQDKLIPAIIEN
+149 QVQEKLIPSIVEN
-162 QAGGL
+162 QALGL
-167 DGITGASNSSRA
+167 DGVTGATNSSRA
-179 VKEAIADCVAQAGGD
+179 VKEAIADCVRQAGGD
-194 REAWL
+194 PEAWL
-199 AKTITAEA
+199 AKTVEAVA

-217 CVVGCGGSGFMASIT
+217 CVIGCGGSGFMASIT

-242 IEKASSV
+242 IEKANSV

-278 VEDVFQHVMNYTH
+278 VEDVFNHVMNYTH

-312 LVGIGYAM
+312 LVGIGYDMQEA
-320 KEVNFR
+320 NFR
-326 FETPFINEKGGFHL
+326 FETPFIGEKGGFHL
-340 ITNGLD
+340 IKNALED
-346 ERVELWN
+346 RVELWN
-353 KALED
+353 KALEE

-382 TARKADGTSVTVNAK
+382 TAKKADGTSVTVNAK

-440 NDAGAVLCKTFGY
+440 EDAGAVLCKTFGY

-460 TNAKASRPAKQDK
+460 TNSKASRPAKQDK

-491 AEGKR
+491 QEGKR

-537 LYEYTI
+537 LYDYTI

-595 LTNLPETVAKYNEY
+595 LTDLPATVAKYNEY

-663 PMQGLYV
+663 PMEGLYV

-699 IAATEAVGYIAE
+699 IAATEAVEYIK

>member
-1 MTKKWIFF
+1 M
-9 RRSGKNIKKHN
+9 SKNI
-20 GFFVW
+20 
-25 EPVYFLE
+25 
-32 FLQGYRYNI
+32 
-41 NSVLFFSQKRHTPSL
+41 T
-56 KFKERKEC
+56 
-64 KQMAKKELSRRE
+64 RRD
-76 FLKGTAAAGLGL
+76 FLKGTAAGALGL
-88 AATQLF
+88 AAMGIA
-94 GVSAFA
+94 GVPAASAA
-100 DSEFTFKPGTYQAT
+100 GTYKAGTYEAT
-114 AYGNLSYVTVECT
+114 AYGNLSYVTVKCT
-127 FSETALEKVEI
+127 FSEDALTDVEI
-138 LSQDE
+138 VSQNE
-143 TPILFS
+143 TPVLFS
-149 QVQDKLIPAIIEN
+149 QVQEKLIPAIIEN

-167 DGITGASNSSRA
+167 DAIAGASNSSRA

-194 REAWL
+194 KEAWL
-199 AKTITAEA
+199 AKTVAAEA
-207 GADETYDVDV
+207 GADETYDVDI
-217 CVVGCGGSGFMASIT
+217 CVIGCGGSGFMASIT

-242 IEKASSV
+242 VEEASSV

-261 AVRTSVL
+261 AVDTSVL
-268 EAKEGGTTLE
+268 HAKEGGTTLT
-278 VEDVFQHVMNYTH
+278 VDDVFQHVMNYTH
-291 WTPNPALMH
+291 WTPNPALIH
-300 RCLDESKNAVEN
+300 RCLEESKNAVEN
-312 LVGIGYAM
+312 LVDIGYEM

-326 FETPFINEKGGFHL
+326 FETPFIGEKGGFHL
-340 ITNGLD
+340 VTNALED
-346 ERVELWN
+346 RVELWN

-358 AGVEVLFNTTATG
+358 AGVEVLFNTAATG
-371 LLMDGD
+371 LIMDGD

-382 TARKADGTSVTVNAK
+382 TAKKDDGTNVTINCK

-417 KTRKLNAAAGGNSL
+417 KTRNLNAAAGGNSL

-440 NDAGAVLCKTFGY
+440 EDVGATLCKTFGF

-460 TNAKASRPAKQDK
+460 TNQKASRPAKQDK

-491 AEGKR
+491 QEGKR

-525 DQAYVDAMSTIG
+525 DQAYVDAMTTQG

-543 AKGAEPVEGKWF
+543 AMGATTDEGVWF

-560 KGRILDKLPEDIEEG
+560 KDRILDKLPEDLEEG
-575 IREGWL
+575 IREGWV

-589 LAEKFG
+589 LAEAFG
-595 LTNLPETVAKYNEY
+595 LTNLPETVKKYNEY
-609 CDKGVDEEFGTNP
+609 CDNGVDEEFGTNK
-622 WYLSKIEKGPFYA
+622 WYLSKVETGPFYA

-653 KLRALKADNT
+653 QLRALKPDNT

-670 VGTDNGSLY
+670 VGTDNGSMY

-699 IAATEAVGYIAE
+699 IAANEAVEYIK

>member
-1 MTKKWIFF
+1 MSKQLT
-9 RRSGKNIKKHN
+9 RRD
-20 GFFVW
+20 
-25 EPVYFLE
+25 
-32 FLQGYRYNI
+32 
-41 NSVLFFSQKRHTPSL
+41 
-56 KFKERKEC
+56 
-64 KQMAKKELSRRE
+64 
-76 FLKGTAAAGLGL
+76 FLKGTAAGALGL
-88 AATQLF
+88 AAL
-94 GVSAFA
+94 GVAGVPA
-100 DSEFTFKPGTYQAT
+100 AKAEGMYKPGKYQAT

-127 FSETALEKVEI
+127 FSEDALTDVAI
-138 LSQDE
+138 LSQEE

-149 QVQDKLIPAIIEN
+149 QVQDQLIPAIIEN

-167 DGITGASNSSRA
+167 DAITGASNSSRA

-194 REAWL
+194 KEAWL
-199 AKTITAEA
+199 AKTVTAVA
-207 GADETYDVDV
+207 GADETYDVDI
-217 CVVGCGGSGFMASIT
+217 CVIGCGGSGFMASIT
-232 AGKLG
+232 AGQQG

-242 IEKASSV
+242 IEKAGSV

-261 AVRTSVL
+261 GVDSTVL
-268 EAKEGGTTLE
+268 HDREGGTTLE
-278 VEDVFQHVMNYTH
+278 VDEVFQHVMNYTH

-300 RCLDESKNAVEN
+300 RCLDESKNSVEK
-312 LVGIGYAM
+312 LVGIGYQM
-320 KEVNFR
+320 KEANFR
-326 FETPFINEKGGFHL
+326 FETPFFGEKGGFHL
-340 ITNGLD
+340 ITNALD

-353 KALED
+353 KALEE

-382 TARKADGTSVTVNAK
+382 TAKKADGTSVTVNAK

-440 NDAGAVLCKTFGY
+440 TDAGAVLTKTFGY

-460 TNAKASRPAKQDK
+460 TNSKASRPAKQDK

-525 DQAYVDAMSTIG
+525 DQAYVDAMTTQG

-543 AKGAEPVEGKWF
+543 AKGAEPVEGSWF

-589 LAEKFG
+589 LAEAFG

-646 GGIRTDD
+646 GGVRTDD
-653 KLRALKADNT
+653 RLRALKDDNT
-663 PMQGLYV
+663 PMEGLYV
-670 VGTDNGSLY
+670 VGTDNGSMY

-684 DVPGFCYGLCVDSGY
+684 DVPGFCYGLCIDSGF
-699 IAATEAVGYIAE
+699 IAANEAVEYIK

>member
-1 MTKKWIFF
+1 M
-9 RRSGKNIKKHN
+9 S
-20 GFFVW
+20 
-25 EPVYFLE
+25 
-32 FLQGYRYNI
+32 
-41 NSVLFFSQKRHTPSL
+41 
-56 KFKERKEC
+56 
-64 KQMAKKELSRRE
+64 KQLSRRD
-76 FLKGTAAAGLGL
+76 FLKGSAAAGLGL
-88 AATQLF
+88 AATLGLG
-94 GVSAFA
+94 GVAFA
-100 DSEFTFKPGTYQAT
+100 DEAKYKAGTYQAT

-127 FSETALEKVEI
+127 FSETALEKVDI
-138 LSQDE
+138 ISQNE

-149 QVQDKLIPAIIEN
+149 QVQDQLIPAIVEN
-162 QAGGL
+162 QALGL
-167 DGITGASNSSRA
+167 DSITGASNSSRA

-194 REAWL
+194 PEEWL
-199 AKTITAEA
+199 GRTVEKVA
-207 GADETYDVDV
+207 GSDETYDVDI
-217 CVVGCGGSGFMASIT
+217 CVIGCGGSGFMAS
-232 AGKLG
+232 
-237 AKVLT
+237 
-242 IEKASSV
+242 SSV

-261 AVRTSVL
+261 AVDTSVL
-268 EAKEGGTTLE
+268 HAREGGTTLE
-278 VEDVFQHVMNYTH
+278 VDEVFHHVMNYTH
-291 WTPNPALMH
+291 WTPNPALIH

-312 LVGIGYAM
+312 LVGIGYDMQEA
-320 KEVNFR
+320 NFR
-326 FETPFINEKGGFHL
+326 FETPFYQEKGGFHL
-340 ITNGLD
+340 IKNPLE

-382 TARKADGTSVTVNAK
+382 TAKKADGTSVTVNAK

-417 KTRKLNAAAGGNSL
+417 KTRNLNA
-431 CTGDGIMMA
+431 TGDGIVMA
-440 NDAGAVLCKTFGY
+440 EDAGAVLCKTFGF

-460 TNAKASRPAKQDK
+460 TNTKASRPAKQDK

-491 AEGKR
+491 QEGKR

-525 DQAYVDAMSTIG
+525 DQAYVDAMTTIG
-537 LYEYTI
+537 LYDYTI
-543 AKGAEPVEGKWF
+543 AKGATTDEGVWF
-555 IGNYF
+555 IGSYF
-560 KGRILDKLPEDIEEG
+560 KGRILDKLPEDLEEG
-575 IREGWL
+575 IREGWV
-581 AKADTLEE
+581 AKADTIEE

-595 LTNLPETVAKYNEY
+595 LTNLPATVAKYNEY

-622 WYLSKIEKGPFYA
+622 WYLSKCETGPFYA

-653 KLRALKADNT
+653 QLRALKADNT
-663 PMQGLYV
+663 PLQGLYV
-670 VGTDNGSLY
+670 VGTDNGSMY

-699 IAATEAVGYIAE
+699 IAATEAVEYIK

>member
-1 MTKKWIFF
+1 
-9 RRSGKNIKKHN
+9 
-20 GFFVW
+20 
-25 EPVYFLE
+25 
-32 FLQGYRYNI
+32 
-41 NSVLFFSQKRHTPSL
+41 
-56 KFKERKEC
+56 
-64 KQMAKKELSRRE
+64 MAKKELSRRE

-94 GVSAFA
+94 GVSARA
-100 DSEFTFKPGTYQAT
+100 EGAYTPGTYQAT

-138 LSQDE
+138 LSQNE

-149 QVQDKLIPAIIEN
+149 QVQETLIPAIVEN
-162 QAGGL
+162 QALGL

-179 VKEAIADCVAQAGGD
+179 VKEAIADCVKQAGGD
-194 REAWL
+194 PEEWL
-199 AKTITAEA
+199 ARTVTATA
-207 GADETYDVDV
+207 GADETYDVDI
-217 CVVGCGGSGFMASIT
+217 CVIGCGGSGFMASIT

-300 RCLDESKNAVEN
+300 RCLEESKNAVEN

-371 LLMDGD
+371 LLMDGE

-382 TARKADGTSVTVNAK
+382 TAKKADGTSITVNAK

-440 NDAGAVLCKTFGY
+440 EDAGAVLCKTFGY

-460 TNAKASRPAKQDK
+460 TNSKASRPAKQDK

-515 ILNAPWYGIV
+515 VLNAPWYGIV
-525 DQAYVDAMSTIG
+525 DQAYVDAMTTIG
-537 LYEYTI
+537 LYDYTI

-589 LAEKFG
+589 LAEAFG
-595 LTNLPETVAKYNEY
+595 LTNLPETVAKYNEF

-663 PMQGLYV
+663 PLQGLYV

-684 DVPGFCYGLCVDSGY
+684 DVPGYCYGLCVDSGY
-699 IAATEAVGYIAE
+699 IAANEAVEYIAE

>member
-1 MTKKWIFF
+1 MENKKI
-9 RRSGKNIKKHN
+9 
-20 GFFVW
+20 
-25 EPVYFLE
+25 
-32 FLQGYRYNI
+32 
-41 NSVLFFSQKRHTPSL
+41 
-56 KFKERKEC
+56 
-64 KQMAKKELSRRE
+64 SRRE

-88 AATQLF
+88 AASQLLG

-100 DSEFTFKPGTYQAT
+100 DATYKPGKYQAT
-114 AYGNLSYVTVECT
+114 AYGNLSNVTVECT
-127 FSETALEKVEI
+127 FSETALENVEI
-138 LSQDE
+138 ISQNE
-143 TPILFS
+143 TPVLFS
-149 QVQDKLIPAIIEN
+149 QVQEKLIPSIVEN
-162 QAGGL
+162 QALGL
-167 DGITGASNSSRA
+167 DGVTGATNSSRA
-179 VKEAIADCVAQAGGD
+179 VKEAIADCVKQAGGD
-194 REAWL
+194 PEAWL
-199 AKTITAEA
+199 AKTVEAVA

-217 CVVGCGGSGFMASIT
+217 CVIGCGGSGFMASIT

-242 IEKASSV
+242 IEKANSV

-278 VEDVFQHVMNYTH
+278 VEDVFNHVMNYTH

-312 LVGIGYAM
+312 LVGIGYDMQEA
-320 KEVNFR
+320 NFR
-326 FETPFINEKGGFHL
+326 FETPFIGEKGGFHL
-340 ITNGLD
+340 IKNALED
-346 ERVELWN
+346 RVELWN
-353 KALED
+353 KALEE

-382 TARKADGTSVTVNAK
+382 TAKKADGTSVTVNAK

-440 NDAGAVLCKTFGY
+440 EDAGAVLCKTFGY

-460 TNAKASRPAKQDK
+460 TNSKASRPAKQDK

-491 AEGKR
+491 QEGKR

-537 LYEYTI
+537 LYDYTI

-595 LTNLPETVAKYNEY
+595 LTDLPATVAKYNEY

-663 PMQGLYV
+663 PMEGLYV

-684 DVPGFCYGLCVDSGY
+684 DVPGYCYGLCVDSGY
-699 IAATEAVGYIAE
+699 IAATEAVEYIK

>member
-1 MTKKWIFF
+1 M
-9 RRSGKNIKKHN
+9 S
-20 GFFVW
+20 
-25 EPVYFLE
+25 
-32 FLQGYRYNI
+32 
-41 NSVLFFSQKRHTPSL
+41 
-56 KFKERKEC
+56 
-64 KQMAKKELSRRE
+64 KQLSRRE
-76 FLKGTAAAGLGL
+76 FLKGSAAAGLGL
-88 AATQLF
+88 AATLGLG
-94 GVSAFA
+94 GVAFA
-100 DSEFTFKPGTYQAT
+100 DEAKYKAGTYQAT

-127 FSETALEKVEI
+127 FSETALEKVDI
-138 LSQDE
+138 ISQNE
-143 TPILFS
+143 TPVLFS
-149 QVQDKLIPAIIEN
+149 QVQDQLIPAIVEN
-162 QAGGL
+162 QALGL
-167 DGITGASNSSRA
+167 DSITGASNSSRA

-194 REAWL
+194 PDAWL
-199 AKTITAEA
+199 GRTVEKVA
-207 GADETYDVDV
+207 GSDETYDVDI
-217 CVVGCGGSGFMASIT
+217 CVIGCGGSGFMASISSGFMASIS

-261 AVRTSVL
+261 AVDTSVL
-268 EAKEGGTTLE
+268 HEREGGTTLE
-278 VEDVFQHVMNYTH
+278 VDEVFQHVMNYTH
-291 WTPNPALMH
+291 WTPNPALIH

-320 KEVNFR
+320 QEANFR
-326 FETPFINEKGGFHL
+326 FETPFIGEKGGFHL
-340 ITNGLD
+340 ITNSLD

-358 AGVEVLFNTTATG
+358 AGVEVLFNTTANG
-371 LLMDGD
+371 LIMDGD

-382 TARKADGTSVTVNAK
+382 TAKKADGTSVTVNAK

-417 KTRKLNAAAGGNSL
+417 KTRNLNAAAGGNSL
-431 CTGDGIMMA
+431 CTGDGIVMA
-440 NDAGAVLCKTFGY
+440 EDAGAVLCKTFGF

-460 TNAKASRPAKQDK
+460 TNTKASRPAKQDK

-491 AEGKR
+491 QEGKR

-515 ILNAPWYGIV
+515 VLNAPWYGIV
-525 DQAYVDAMSTIG
+525 DQAYVDAMTTIG
-537 LYEYTI
+537 LYDYTI
-543 AKGAEPVEGKWF
+543 AKGATTDEGVWF

-560 KGRILDKLPEDIEEG
+560 KGRILDKLPEDLEEG
-575 IREGWL
+575 IKEGWV

-595 LTNLPETVAKYNEY
+595 LTNLPETVAKYNEF

-622 WYLSKIEKGPFYA
+622 WYLSKCETGPFYA

-653 KLRALKADNT
+653 QLRALKADNT
-663 PMQGLYV
+663 PLQGLYV
-670 VGTDNGSLY
+670 VGTDNGSMY

-684 DVPGFCYGLCVDSGY
+684 DVPGFCYGLC
-699 IAATEAVGYIAE
+699 I

>member
-1 MTKKWIFF
+1 MAN
-9 RRSGKNIKKHN
+9 KNI
-20 GFFVW
+20 
-25 EPVYFLE
+25 
-32 FLQGYRYNI
+32 
-41 NSVLFFSQKRHTPSL
+41 
-56 KFKERKEC
+56 
-64 KQMAKKELSRRE
+64 SRRE
-76 FLKGTAAAGLGL
+76 FLKGTAAAAGLGL
-88 AATQLF
+88 AAAMGMGTT
-94 GVSAFA
+94 AFA
-100 DSEFTFKPGTYQAT
+100 DGATYKPGKYQAT

-127 FSETALEKVEI
+127 FSETKLENVEI
-138 LSQDE
+138 ISQNE

-149 QVQDKLIPAIIEN
+149 QVQENLIPSIVEN
-162 QAGGL
+162 QALGL
-167 DGITGASNSSRA
+167 DGITGATNSSRA
-179 VKEAIADCVAQAGGD
+179 VKEAIADCVKQAGGD
-194 REAWL
+194 PDEWLGRTVEA
-199 AKTITAEA
+199 KA

-217 CVVGCGGSGFMASIT
+217 CVIGCGGSGFMASIT

-242 IEKASSV
+242 IEKANSV

-261 AVRTSVL
+261 AVDTSVL
-268 EAKEGGTTLE
+268 HAREGGTTLQ
-278 VEDVFQHVMNYTH
+278 VEEVFQHVMNYTH

-300 RCLDESKNAVEN
+300 RCLEESKNAVEN
-312 LVGIGYAM
+312 LVDIGYAM
-320 KEVNFR
+320 KEANFR
-326 FETPFINEKGGFHL
+326 FETPFYQEKGGFHL
-340 ITNGLD
+340 ITNSLD

-358 AGVEVLFNTTATG
+358 AGVQVLFNTTATG

-382 TARKADGTSVTVNAK
+382 TAKKADGTSVTVNAK

-440 NDAGAVLCKTFGY
+440 EDAGAVLCKTFGY

-460 TNAKASRPAKQDK
+460 TNSKASRPAKQDK

-525 DQAYVDAMSTIG
+525 DQAYVDAMTTIG
-537 LYEYTI
+537 LYDYTI

-646 GGIRTDD
+646 GGVRTDD
-653 KLRALKADNT
+653 KLRALKPDNT

-684 DVPGFCYGLCVDSGY
+684 DVPGYCYGLCVDSGY
-699 IAATEAVGYIAE
+699 IAANEAVEYIK